1 MQIGAEML
9 DALKYGAFERR
20 TSGYEVIPVDPDEVR
35 AYKKWKRK
43 LRKFERIGRAKGW
56 YVDGYSGPEFV
67 KPADKT
73 VPIYA
78 ESEQEFYARVDA
90 AYSHHEATGDWPD
103 DTRPYS
109 WYGRI

>member
-20 TSGYEVIPVDPDEVR
+20 TSGYETIPVDPDEVR
-35 AYKKWKRK
+35 AHKKWKRK

-56 YVDGYSGPEFV
+56 YVDGHSGPEFI
-67 KPADKT
+67 KPADRS

-78 ESEQEFYARVDA
+78 ESEQEFYARVDT
-90 AYSHHEATGDWPD
+90 AYSHREATGEWPK

-109 WYGRI
+109 WYGRL